1 MSIYNCPNCKNR
13 TFNPLTKALAGQ
25 LNSIGRNCPHCGKR
39 LVNGKGATTFN
50 AIFSLICFA
59 LIVFVYLKAPGI
71 PWLAPIEGPVAFGL
85 LAAKIIVPRIVW
97 AFCFRLVPAIKL
109 EYK

>member
-1 MSIYNCPNCKNR
+1 MSIYNCPNCKNK

-39 LVNGKGATTFN
+39 LVNGKGATIFN

-59 LIVFVYLKAPGI
+59 LIVLVYLKAPKI
-71 PWLAPIEGPVAFGL
+71 QWLSPIEGQVV
-85 LAAKIIVPRIVW
+85 LALIAIKIIVPRIVW
-97 AFCFRLVPAIKL
+97 AFFFRLEPAIKMGSR
-109 EYK
+109 